1 MRLAFDLELLF
12 SFSLRFSSFQ
22 ICPLKFHGNP
32 GIQGIQLLNVCHQ
45 VLWGRVWLMY
55 AQLLADVI
63 GPLFAPVRQWKD
75 PL

>member
-12 SFSLRFSSFQ
+12 SICLEVLSKSFH
-22 ICPLKFHGNP
+22 LSFM
-32 GIQGIQLLNVCHQ
+32 GIQAVQLLNVCHQ